1 MSRERVGGAEPVHTL
16 GRFGRLGLWT
26 ADHRRAVVV
35 AWLAL
40 VVGLG
45 GLAPFAEHA
54 LSGAG
59 WVATGSQSDREA
71 KLVDRYFPGQGSYA
85 LIAVVRADAGLRAP
99 AGRKTLARVRRVLQ
113 QSSAVR
119 RVLPTQAAPDG
130 RTAIVQGLA
139 ARRPTGMVRAAERL
153 EDKLAA
159 AGAPGAGATVRLT
172 GPAAMWADFN
182 TNNKQAMMRSEVV
195 SWPLTMVLLVVAFGT
210 LVAAGLPLLLTM
222 AGLASAAGALFLGA
236 QFMDISIWAMNF
248 AMMFAIALGID
259 YALFVVVRFRE
270 ALAGGAG
277 AREATGVAMETAG
290 KAVFTSG
297 LAVFAA
303 LMAVALVPSPTFQTV
318 PLGIALSVCFVLAA
332 SLTLLPAVLSKLG
345 PRVNR
350 LPIPRLAH
358 GSLRGR
364 SDGYARWGERVWRRP
379 LVYGAGAV
387 ALLAL
392 LAAPALALRTGMPSI
407 LVVPKDASSRQGYDL
422 VRQAFGPGFVA
433 PLQVVTPRSEL
444 PAVEAALRTDSG
456 IASVGPAQASGDLAL
471 VSAIPR
477 VAPSTEEL
485 SRTIDRVRSELPVGA
500 VVGGAAAEN
509 HDLEGALRSRT
520 PLVYGVVLVVGFLL
534 LLGLLR
540 APLISAAAVATNVL
554 ATAAALGVGK
564 LVFQD
569 GHLESLLQFHSQG
582 FVDAWAPVFFFALV
596 FALAMDYTVFL
607 LATVKEH
614 FDETGDARL
623 AAIAGLAHTGRLIN
637 AAGGVMAVVFL
648 TFALSG
654 PIPPKEMGVV
664 LAVAVLLDATLIR
677 LVLLPVA
684 LRLLGARAWWIPHWL
699 NRILPDVKLG
709 HGNLPNEPVLE
720 GRAS

>member
-1 MSRERVGGAEPVHTL
+1 MAREKVGGVETAHTL

-26 ADHRRAVVV
+26 ADHRRGVVV

-71 KLVDRYFPGQGSYA
+71 KLVGRYFPGQGSYA
-85 LIAVVRADAGLRAP
+85 LVTVVRADAGLRTP
-99 AGRKTLARVRRVLQ
+99 AGRTTLARVRRLLQ
-113 QSSAVR
+113 ESSAVR
-119 RVLPTQAAPDG
+119 RVLPLQPAPDG
-130 RTAIVQGLA
+130 RTALVQALA
-139 ARRPTGMVRAAERL
+139 AGSPTKMVRAAESL

-159 AGAPGAGATVRLT
+159 AAAPGATVRLT

-182 TNNKQAMMRSEVV
+182 TNNKQAMMHSEVL
-195 SWPLTMVLLVVAFGT
+195 SWPLTMVLLAVAFGT

-270 ALAGGAG
+270 ALADGAG

-358 GSLRGR
+358 GSLRSR
-364 SDGYARWGERVWRRP
+364 SDGYARWGERIWRRP
-379 LVYGAGAV
+379 LVYGAGA
-387 ALLAL
+387 AAILAL

-407 LVVPKDASSRQGYDL
+407 LVVPQDASSRQGYEL
-422 VRQAFGPGFVA
+422 IRQAFGPGFVA
-433 PLQVVTPRSEL
+433 PLRIVTPRSEL
-444 PAVEAALRTDSG
+444 PAVEASLRADSG
-456 IASVGPAQASGDLAL
+456 IASVGPAQASGGFAI

-477 VAPSTEEL
+477 AAPSTGEL
-485 SRTIDRVRSELPVGA
+485 SKTIDRVRSELPVGA

-520 PLVYGVVLVVGFLL
+520 PLVYGVVLVIGFLL

-569 GHLESLLQFHSQG
+569 GHLESLLRFHSQG
-582 FVDAWAPVFFFALV
+582 FVDAWAPVFFFAMV

-614 FDETGDARL
+614 FDETGDARR

-637 AAGGVMAVVFL
+637 AAGGVMVVVFL

-699 NRILPDVKLG
+699 NRILPEVKLG
-709 HGNLPNEPVLE
+709 HGGPRTAPALE
-720 GRAS
+720 